1 MIWVTLSHSVGCSW
15 LWEIKMGKQANWILR
30 QGSIWDGEIMG
41 SKLDSEG
48 SEARKG
54 LIMEK
59 KIVESVDWEAQ

>member
-1 MIWVTLSHSVGCSW
+1 
-15 LWEIKMGKQANWILR
+15 MGKQANWILR
-30 QGSIWDGEIMG
+30 QRSIWDGEIMG

-48 SEARKG
+48 SEARKR